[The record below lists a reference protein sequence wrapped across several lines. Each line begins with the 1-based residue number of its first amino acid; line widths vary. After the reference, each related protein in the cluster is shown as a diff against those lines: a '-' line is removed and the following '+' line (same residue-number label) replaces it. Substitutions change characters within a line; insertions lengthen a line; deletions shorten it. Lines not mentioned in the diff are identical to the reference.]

1 MHPTCQLQ
9 FKAISQQ
16 EAASLKYDSRQRS
29 ICQLMIQILRNK
41 KCLTKWLSP
50 TSCLCREA
58 AEVSLSAYTTG
69 QESFSPFCSLP
80 SESVEKVDTLPHPAV
95 KQTAPHAVYTG
106 RHPAG
111 QLLPAF
117 KVSQDF
123 LAILLT
129 RVNSS
134 RAANSCQNKYATVNS
149 LVFGVNVPFSFLIIR
164 VELS

>member
-69 QESFSPFCSLP
+69 QESFSPFCFLP
-80 SESVEKVDTLPHPAV
+80 SESVEKVDTLARPSCCLHWKTSCWSTSPGIQSV
-95 KQTAPHAVYTG
+95 SRLPCYSPDESQQFTG
-106 RHPAG
+106 RK
-111 QLLPAF
+111 QLL
-117 KVSQDF
+117 
-123 LAILLT
+123 
-129 RVNSS
+129 
-134 RAANSCQNKYATVNS
+134 
-149 LVFGVNVPFSFLIIR
+149 
-164 VELS
+164 E